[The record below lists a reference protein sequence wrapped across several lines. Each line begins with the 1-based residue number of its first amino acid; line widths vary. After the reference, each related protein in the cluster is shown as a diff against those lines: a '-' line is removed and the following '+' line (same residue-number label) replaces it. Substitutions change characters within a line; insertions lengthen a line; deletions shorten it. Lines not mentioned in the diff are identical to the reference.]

1 MHAALSLHPANQA
14 PAVSGV
20 DVEVERRAGGVLALR
35 YRLAGA
41 IGALVIPPASTSV
54 RADDLWRRTCFEAFV
69 RAGDGPDYCE
79 LNFSPSSQWA
89 AYRFT
94 GERTGM
100 ALAEIPTV
108 AVAAAATGQALE
120 LSVAIDLSRAVPV
133 AGPWSLG
140 LSAVVE
146 ASDGALSY
154 WALTHCSERPDFHH
168 PESFVLELSEPA

>member
-14 PAVSGV
+14 PAVTGV
-20 DVEVERRAGGVLALR
+20 EVEVERRAGGVLALR

-41 IGALVIPPASTSV
+41 IGDLVIPQASTSA
-54 RADDLWRRTCFEAFV
+54 RTDDLWRRTCFEAFV
-69 RAGDGPDYCE
+69 RAGAGPGYCE

-100 ALAEIPTV
+100 APAEIPTV
-108 AVAAAATGQALE
+108 AVAAASTGQTLE
-120 LSVAIDLSRAVPV
+120 LSATIDLSRALP
-133 AGPWSLG
+133 AGGPWRLG

-146 ASDGALSY
+146 AADGTLSY
-154 WALTHCSERPDFHH
+154 WALTHRSAQPDFHH
-168 PESFVLELSEPA
+168 P